1 MYQVQG
7 AERDKSEERDEAEHY
22 EDRTKHI
29 TSEDHVLGR

>member
-7 AERDKSEERDEAEHY
+7 AKRDKLEECDEAENY

-29 TSEDHVLGR
+29 TSEDHKLGR